1 MPAGAKNPLSNEL
14 LFSDLSFTFTP
25 HPVTGRLPV
34 LKNQAA
40 IQNALKNLILTNKF
54 ERPYEPLFGGNIL
67 ALLFEQADPFID
79 YQIRKQIQDAVS
91 NFEQRVEL
99 LDVNVDVQSDSN
111 TVDINITFFV
121 ENERDPVQLNIN
133 LQRVR

>member
-1 MPAGAKNPLSNEL
+1 MAAGAKNPLSNEL
-14 LFSDLSFTFTP
+14 VFSDISFTFTP
-25 HPVTGRLPV
+25 HPVTGKLPV
-34 LKNQAA
+34 LKNESA
-40 IQNALKNLILTNKF
+40 IQNALKNLILTNKY
-54 ERPYEPLFGGNIL
+54 ERPYEPLYGGNIL
-67 ALLFEQADPFID
+67 ALLFEHADPFMD

-99 LDVNVDVQSDSN
+99 LDVNVDIQPDSN
-111 TVDINITFFV
+111 TVDINIVFFI

>member
-25 HPVTGRLPV
+25 HPVTGRIPV
-34 LKNQAA
+34 LKNQNA
-40 IQNALKNLILTNKF
+40 ITNALKNLILTNKF

-67 ALLFEQADPFID
+67 ALLFENADPFVD
-79 YQIRKQIQDAVS
+79 YQVRKQIEEAIN

-99 LDVNVDVQSDSN
+99 LEVKVDVDPDSN
-111 TVDINITFFV
+111 AVDINIVFFI

-133 LQRVR
+133 LERVR